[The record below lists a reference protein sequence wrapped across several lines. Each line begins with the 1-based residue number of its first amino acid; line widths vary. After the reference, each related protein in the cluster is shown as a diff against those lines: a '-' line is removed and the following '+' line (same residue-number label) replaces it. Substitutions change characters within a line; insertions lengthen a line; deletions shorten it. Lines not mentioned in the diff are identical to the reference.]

1 MFILYKIYETERLIL
16 KVIDD
21 PHAKQGLDYFNRNR
35 DHLKKFDP
43 LRSESFYNIENRKK
57 ALTQ

>member
-1 MFILYKIYETERLIL
+1 MYKIYETERLIL
-16 KVIDD
+16 KVIDE